1 MIRHITFVVFKQ
13 QNFVLYE
20 YLQKGLLCENNKIV
34 NENNNEEKTKLK
46 INLIMY
52 KIFFIYMYITFKV
65 WKTTKQNIIKY

>member
-1 MIRHITFVVFKQ
+1 MKTKILNVIVCIIK
-13 QNFVLYE
+13 
-20 YLQKGLLCENNKIV
+20 KGFILCDKCENIV
-34 NENNNEEKTKLK
+34 NENKNEEKTKLK

>member
-1 MIRHITFVVFKQ
+1 MMNENEYFKCDC
-13 QNFVLYE
+13 VYHK
-20 YLQKGLLCENNKIV
+20 KGFILCNKCENIV
-34 NENNNEEKTKLK
+34 NENKNEEKTKLK

>member
-1 MIRHITFVVFKQ
+1 MKTNILNVIVCIIK
-13 QNFVLYE
+13 
-20 YLQKGLLCENNKIV
+20 KGFTLCDKCENIV